1 MIKSRLKSSCI
12 VMVLLMMMMPISTAQ
27 DQVEI
32 PSWELGWETNMD
44 GTHELELSGDDDILD
59 MVEFF
64 VENQRMT
71 ELNLRITITWDESE
85 DIPIDLDYDESIT
98 VAASE
103 NITFEIEFSDV
114 SGYSFERSPDES
126 MTLVILAEE
135 ISFDQPVSSQEID
148 AEMTVPAV
156 YNLEIDHTSMDEV
169 LYAGSSIEYGLT
181 ITNNGNGKDV
191 IKMPAASI
199 KSCPSLSIEGLE
211 AIKDTE
217 IDNSTT
223 KDFAIRIVASESHPE
238 RMCEVTI
245 SIKSAGNG
253 KISSSMFEI
262 QVNSNEVKE
271 DDNNDANLGEGTT
284 NTDGELTEANTLS
297 FLTTFE
303 LFSTIIFA
311 LMVRYRK

>member
-1 MIKSRLKSSCI
+1 MMKSRLKSLGM
-12 VMVLLMMMMPISTAQ
+12 VMVLLMMMVPISTAQ
-27 DQVEI
+27 DQVEV

-59 MVEFF
+59 VVEFF

-103 NITFEIEFSDV
+103 NVTFEIEFSDV

-126 MTLVILAEE
+126 MTLLLLAEE

-156 YNLEIDHTSMDEV
+156 YDLKIDHTSMDEV

-181 ITNNGNGKDV
+181 ITNSGNGKDV

-211 AIKDTE
+211 AIKDSE
-217 IDNSTT
+217 IDNSTS
-223 KDFAIRIVASESHPE
+223 KDGPVGIHRAWLLVRITTCSDHHGAIASNNCDITTTLPSGVLH
-238 RMCEVTI
+238 RQL
-245 SIKSAGNG
+245 KSRLRA
-253 KISSSMFEI
+253 
-262 QVNSNEVKE
+262 QY
-271 DDNNDANLGEGTT
+271 T
-284 NTDGELTEANTLS
+284 N
-297 FLTTFE
+297 
-303 LFSTIIFA
+303 I
-311 LMVRYRK
+311 YQ

>member
-1 MIKSRLKSSCI
+1 MVI
-12 VMVLLMMMMPISTAQ
+12 VLLMMMVPISTAQ

-64 VENQRMT
+64 VENQRMS

-85 DIPIDLDYDESIT
+85 DIPIELDYDESIT

-114 SGYSFERSPDES
+114 SGYSFERSPDET
-126 MTLVILAEE
+126 MTLLILAEE

-148 AEMTVPAV
+148 AELTVPAV
-156 YNLEIDHTSMDEV
+156 YDLEIDHTSMDEV

-253 KISSSMFEI
+253 QISSSMFEI
-262 QVNSNEVKE
+262 QVNSNEVKQ
-271 DDNNDANLGEGTT
+271 DDNDDINSGDGTT
-284 NTDGELTEANTLS
+284 NTDGEVTEANTLS
-297 FLTTFE
+297 FLTAFE
-303 LFSTIIFA
+303 LFSMIIFA
-311 LMVRYRK
+311 LLVRYRK